1 MSHTCAAAE
10 KTESPIKCVFI
21 SYSQV
26 NVKENHHVIPDTVYL
41 CGQRPL
47 EPAAASC
54 TPRVWRAVGATFDHE
69 NYSERSKREDSA
81 LSLRSRMT
89 DFVFRLWNIKSG
101 RFYYEM

>member
-10 KTESPIKCVFI
+10 TTESPIKCVFV

-26 NVKENHHVIPDTVYL
+26 NVKVNHRVIPLTRFTSTCAVT
-41 CGQRPL
+41 QRPL
-47 EPAAASC
+47 EPSAAIC

-81 LSLRSRMT
+81 LSLRSKMT
-89 DFVFRLWNIKSG
+89 NWLCVQALEHKV
-101 RFYYEM
+101 